1 MPPLEHFLLVAAAI
15 FSIGLYGA
23 LSRKNIITVFMSVE
37 LMFNAVNLTAIAF
50 AKFLVPVWSNRF
62 LFGPEFSESVRAAGD
77 IALSGQVLAIFII
90 AVAAAEIALGLAIVI
105 AIYRNRETI
114 DITDVALMK
123 K

>member
-1 MPPLEHFLLVAAAI
+1 VPPLEHFLLVAAAI

-62 LFGPEFSESVRAAGD
+62 LFGSELSDSIKEASD

-105 AIYRNRETI
+105 AIYRNRGTI
-114 DITDVALMK
+114 DITDIALMK

>member
-1 MPPLEHFLLVAAAI
+1 VPPLEHFLLVAAAI

-37 LMFNAVNLTAIAF
+37 LMFNAVNLTALAL
-50 AKFLVPVWSNRF
+50 ARFLVPVWSNRF
-62 LFGPEFSESVRAAGD
+62 LFGSELSESVKAASN

-114 DITDVALMK
+114 DITDLALMK

>member
-62 LFGPEFSESVRAAGD
+62 LFGSELSDSIKEASD

-105 AIYRNRETI
+105 AIYRNRGTI
-114 DITDVALMK
+114 DITDIALMK

>member
-1 MPPLEHFLLVAAAI
+1 
-15 FSIGLYGA
+15 
-23 LSRKNIITVFMSVE
+23 MSVE
-37 LMFNAVNLTAIAF
+37 LMFNAVNLTAIAL

-62 LFGPEFSESVRAAGD
+62 LFGPELSDSIKAASD

>member
-62 LFGPEFSESVRAAGD
+62 LFDPELSESVRAAGD